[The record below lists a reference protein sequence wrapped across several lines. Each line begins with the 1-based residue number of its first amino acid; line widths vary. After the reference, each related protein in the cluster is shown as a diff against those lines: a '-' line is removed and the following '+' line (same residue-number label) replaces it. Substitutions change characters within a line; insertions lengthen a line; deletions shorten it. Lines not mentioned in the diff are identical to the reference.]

1 MKAVLII
8 VLVCMIAF
16 IWYPKPMVD
25 YNCGIKVPEL
35 KK

>member
-1 MKAVLII
+1 MKVAIGILM
-8 VLVCMIAF
+8 VCLFAF